1 MGVGRAT
8 TAAYEKKKKGG
19 IYSFIVVYTITG
31 IVIKQNDA

>member
-8 TAAYEKKKKGG
+8 TAAYEKKKGG